1 MAGRIALRSFQDTNA
16 RLFRIRCTMQV
27 CTMVC
32 GNTAKLAHPMTLR
45 REPSDTLRLAIR
57 GIVFR
62 VTHMASDHL
71 PDVSIERISAGTF
84 KGLSGNPL
92 VNLIP
97 RLVASSAPLSRGTF
111 VTQQVVWF
119 EQRCGLEWANSATDR
134 SNQPTARNYRRSSTH
149 PDLGD
154 PARAA
159 SAGRRQQEPHYR
171 TTHEP
176 QKPRTD

>member
-111 VTQQVVWF
+111 GTQPSSVV
-119 EQRCGLEWANSATDR
+119 RTKMRTGVSSATDR

-171 TTHEP
+171 PTHEP